1 VGSVLNIVNR
11 SHNSMPLQE
20 HTRGQAPPHIAID
33 RTGALGRI
41 VLDRPE
47 ALNALTAAMRAAIAA
62 AMPGFA
68 RDPVTYAVLIK
79 STCPRAFSAGGD
91 IREISAAARERP
103 AEARAWMRQ
112 EYALN
117 WLLECFSKPTVSLI
131 DGMVMGSGV
140 GISIY
145 GTHRV
150 AGEGYSFA
158 MPETAV
164 GLFPDDG
171 VASVFARMPNE
182 IGTYLGLTGR
192 RIGRADAY
200 RLGLATHC
208 VGRQHFTR
216 IEQALSEADPVD
228 EVLDA
233 LHGDPGPAALDGERE
248 LVERHFSAP
257 TVEEILASLAAGA
270 RRTGAE
276 SRWCEAVLADLDARS
291 PTSLKITLRHIREAR
306 DRDLRHTL
314 MVDYRLGRRCLE
326 GHDFHEGVRAALID
340 KDHKPRWRPDRL
352 EDVTQAMVDRYFAPL
367 PGDELVLPTRQE
379 MQSQRV

>member
-1 VGSVLNIVNR
+1 
-11 SHNSMPLQE
+11 MPLQE
-20 HTRGQAPPHIAID
+20 HTRGQALPHIAID

-68 RDPVTYAVLIK
+68 RDPITYAVLIR
-79 STCPRAFSAGGD
+79 SACPRAFSAGGD

-103 AEARAWMRQ
+103 AEAREWMRQ

-140 GISIY
+140 GISLY

-171 VASVFARMPNE
+171 VACVFARLPNE
-182 IGTYLGLTGR
+182 TGTYLGLTGR

-208 VGRQHFTR
+208 IGRRHFTQ
-216 IEQALSEADPVD
+216 IEQALSQADPVD

-233 LHGDPGPAALDGERE
+233 LHEDPGPAEIDGERE
-248 LVERHFSAP
+248 LIERHFSA
-257 TVEEILASLAAGA
+257 GA
-270 RRTGAE
+270 RRIGAVGC
-276 SRWCEAVLADLDARS
+276 WCENVLADLDARS

-326 GHDFHEGVRAALID
+326 AHDFHEGVRAALID
-340 KDHKPRWRPDRL
+340 KDQKPRWRPDRL
-352 EDVTQAMVDRYFAPL
+352 EDVSQAMVDRYFAPL

-379 MQSQRV
+379 MQSARV